1 MRFVKVLGVIALV
14 AVLVYVFRFRNMGQE
29 SAGESIEQVENI
41 DEHDHDHD
49 HDHSH
54 EQVSEEYNHEQVQKE
69 HENKPYY
76 QGEIINL
83 AHGGGYT
90 FLEILES
97 TDLSF
102 WIVVDKVDAKKGDF
116 VMFKE
121 DLVAQNFHS
130 KALDRTFEE
139 IMFATD
145 LQYRVSE

>member
-1 MRFVKVLGVIALV
+1 MRFLKVLGVIALV
-14 AVLVYVFRFRNMGQE
+14 AVLVYVFKFRNMGQE
-29 SAGESIEQVENI
+29 PAAESIEQVENI
-41 DEHDHDHD
+41 EVHDHNHD
-49 HDHSH
+49 HDHSSDI
-54 EQVSEEYNHEQVQKE
+54 VSEDYNHEQVQKD

-76 QGEIINL
+76 QGEIISL
-83 AHGGGYT
+83 EHGGGYT

-97 TDLSF
+97 TDMSF

-116 VMFKE
+116 VMFRE

-130 KALDRTFEE
+130 KALDRTFDE